1 LLVIVIINTPW
12 FNYCT
17 ELRLLMALIAGYARS
32 PFTPARKGK
41 LARTRPDDIAAAVVN
56 GLLKKLEVNPD
67 LVEDL
72 IVGTAFPEAEQGFN
86 LARMLT
92 FLTELPDSVPG
103 VTVNRFCGSSMQA
116 IHDAVGRIAMGSGE
130 CFIAG
135 GIESMS
141 RIPMTGFNP
150 MPNPRMAEV
159 APGAFTSMGITAENL
174 AVKYSI
180 GRETQEEFA
189 VESHARA
196 TRALEGGYFVE
207 EIVGIQTEGGLVDLD
222 ECIRPGTDSEILAEL
237 KPAFDV
243 DGSVTA
249 GTSSPLTDGAAF
261 VLVCSEDFA
270 KSHGIK
276 PLARVLS
283 TAVSGCAPEI
293 MGIGPVDATKKALE
307 RAELKLE
314 DIDIVELN
322 EAFAAQSLAVIE
334 ELGLDKSIVNIDGG
348 AIALGHPLGA
358 SGARITGKAASL
370 LQRNGTKRALAIMCV
385 GGGQGIATILEK
397 YE

>member
-1 LLVIVIINTPW
+1 
-12 FNYCT
+12 
-17 ELRLLMALIAGYARS
+17 MALIAGYARS

-180 GRETQEEFA
+180 EIGRA
-189 VESHARA
+189 HV
-196 TRALEGGYFVE
+196 
-207 EIVGIQTEGGLVDLD
+207 
-222 ECIRPGTDSEILAEL
+222 
-237 KPAFDV
+237 
-243 DGSVTA
+243 
-249 GTSSPLTDGAAF
+249 
-261 VLVCSEDFA
+261 
-270 KSHGIK
+270 
-276 PLARVLS
+276 
-283 TAVSGCAPEI
+283 
-293 MGIGPVDATKKALE
+293 
-307 RAELKLE
+307 
-314 DIDIVELN
+314 
-322 EAFAAQSLAVIE
+322 
-334 ELGLDKSIVNIDGG
+334 
-348 AIALGHPLGA
+348 
-358 SGARITGKAASL
+358 
-370 LQRNGTKRALAIMCV
+370 
-385 GGGQGIATILEK
+385 
-397 YE
+397 

>member
-1 LLVIVIINTPW
+1 
-12 FNYCT
+12 
-17 ELRLLMALIAGYARS
+17 MALIAGYARS

-196 TRALEGGYFVE
+196 TRALEGGHFVE
-207 EIVGIQTEGGLVDLD
+207 EIVGIQTEEGLVDLD
-222 ECIRPGTDSEILAEL
+222 ECIRPGTDSDILAEL